1 MAKSTNKRGNNSSLW
16 VFIGLVIFAVWL
28 FNPNLLSNPQSVL
41 SGLSSIPVA
50 NAPAQQQQAVAN
62 ATTNPDPPVLTMGHD
77 DAFPVWKGSYASN
90 VPVTKEQLVFWEWT
104 VYIDPDSYLLEKMKD
119 RDIGKVDSEGK
130 PIIEDHSEYRK
141 TVASAVWDTLGR
153 YLLESDGFAKVSHLD
168 KTGVES
174 IARGKFIEY
183 NSQLQY
189 TAYDEPCIR
198 FPPVSDFT
206 DAILFGNS
214 QIAQSSGGS
223 TDTTT
228 PWQSQQG
235 TGSTTNTTTNSGGAS
250 TTTSSTSSTAS
261 ATSGN
266 PPPPDSIEL
275 ELKPLVLVPV
285 TATVEIPTATPTVRA
300 TTVIFVAPV
309 ATSAPVAHPTPT
321 PVPVMASTNMGGGN
335 TNTINV
341 QPLIVPTAT
350 PSLTPAPATPTRLP
364 TVAPTPVGWV
374 APTMIIP
381 TMAPIPTVPSLI
393 CRINAA
399 GQEVCESY

>member
-206 DAILFGNS
+206 VASLFGNS

-235 TGSTTNTTTNSGGAS
+235 TGSTANTTTNSGGAS
-250 TTTSSTSSTAS
+250 TTTSSTSS
-261 ATSGN
+261 
-266 PPPPDSIEL
+266 
-275 ELKPLVLVPV
+275 

-321 PVPVMASTNMGGGN
+321 PVPVIASTNMGGGN